1 MTKGTSIVVSLV
13 LSLGIILV
21 LSATASPAL
30 NQEEAQGKLT
40 YLVKGEAVEL
50 GPIPPQQMIQLMEQ
64 VFIPSHEMIVKLEKE
79 GKILAGGLFVGQK
92 AGTLIIEAE
101 SHDEVDKL
109 LQSLPM
115 WGLVKFKVIP
125 LQSFEDRISVMRK
138 SLEMLKKRS

>member
-1 MTKGTSIVVSLV
+1 MTKGTRIFVSLF

-21 LSATASPAL
+21 LSAAAPPVLS
-30 NQEEAQGKLT
+30 QEEAQGKLT

-50 GPIPPQQMIQLMEQ
+50 GPIPPQQMIQLMEK

-79 GKILAGGLFVGQK
+79 GKILAGGLFVGQR
-92 AGTLIIEAE
+92 AGAFIIEAE

-115 WGLVKFKVIP
+115 WGLVKWKVIP
-125 LQSFEDRISVMRK
+125 LQSFEDRILVMRK
-138 SLEMLKKRS
+138 NLELLKQKT